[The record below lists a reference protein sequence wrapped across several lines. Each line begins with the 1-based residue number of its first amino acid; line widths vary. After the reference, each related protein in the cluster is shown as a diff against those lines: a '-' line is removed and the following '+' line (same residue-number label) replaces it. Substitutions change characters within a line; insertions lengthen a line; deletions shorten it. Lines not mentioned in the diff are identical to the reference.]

1 MALSANA
8 MITLAD
14 VGLYTGGSVPGGA
27 APTTTQLESYIE
39 TASDYIR
46 NYCDRDFMKQ
56 AYTEYHRP
64 GGQRIT
70 LNNYPVV
77 SVTSIT
83 IDGVAVSSDDYTLID
98 AKRGIIEFD
107 YYIEDDDL
115 AEIYV
120 SYTAGYSI
128 SPETGEYQLPYD
140 LKYACIVK
148 INELISK
155 ASGRYRAEAEG
166 QNIVNE
172 ILDRYKNYE

>member
-8 MITLAD
+8 MITLAE

-56 AYTEYHRP
+56 AYAEYYRA
-64 GGQRIT
+64 GGQRLT
-70 LNNYPVV
+70 LNHYPVV
-77 SVTSIT
+77 SISSIT
-83 IDGVAVSSDDYTLID
+83 VDGVAISSDDYTLID
-98 AKRGIIEFD
+98 AKNGIVEFD

-115 AEIYV
+115 AEVYV

-128 SPETGEYQLPYD
+128 SPGTGDYGLPQD
-140 LKYACIVK
+140 LKYACVVK